1 MKLNL
6 VIPAAGR
13 GSRFRDVGQLTPK
26 PMIPILG
33 LPMINWVIGNFSLD
47 SADKIWIVSQKAD
60 NLPTLLGPYLIDL
73 PNEVSFIEIH
83 GVTDGAASTFELAL
97 KEIPELEP
105 VICANS
111 DQFVK
116 LDLNDFVSAVR
127 NQEEAGQILTMKAS
141 GDKWSYIQRNSLNEV
156 TKIVEKVQVSEE
168 ATVGIYGWSSAK
180 IAADSIHEMK
190 KNSDKVK
197 NEYYL
202 APSYN
207 YLLSSGQLVKTIF
220 VGEIEESVF
229 GLGTPED
236 LSLFLKKSDLEELYN
251 SVKAKLNP
259 QDNAYG

>member
-13 GSRFRDVGQLTPK
+13 GSRFRNVGQPTPK

-83 GVTDGAASTFELAL
+83 GVTDGAASTFEFAL
-97 KEIPELEP
+97 KEIPEMEP

-111 DQFVK
+111 DQFIK
-116 LDLNDFVSAVR
+116 RDLNDFVSAVR

-156 TKIVEKVQVSEE
+156 TKIVEKIQVSEE

-180 IAADSIHEMK
+180 IAVDSIYEMK

-207 YLLSSGQLVKTIF
+207 YLLKSGDRIQTKHM
-220 VGEIEESVF
+220 GEIENDVF

-236 LSLFLKKSDLEELYN
+236 LDSFLNNPHLTEYFDL
-251 SVKAKLNP
+251 VKMRLNIEREF
-259 QDNAYG
+259 N